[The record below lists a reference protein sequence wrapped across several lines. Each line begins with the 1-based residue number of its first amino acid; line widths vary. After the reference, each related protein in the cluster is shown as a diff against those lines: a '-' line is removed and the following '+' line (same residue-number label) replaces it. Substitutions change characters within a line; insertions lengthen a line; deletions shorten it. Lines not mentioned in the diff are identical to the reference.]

1 MREKGYKVETVPNG
15 KEAVKRIPSLKP
27 DLAVVNAASLRS
39 SGLRVC
45 RTLPGSFTYKSIFI
59 GNHVYIGQNARLWAV
74 ESKIYIADKV
84 VIGPQLVIM
93 GGDHNIHEVG
103 KYIIDIYNKEA
114 ENDKDVFIES
124 DTWIGSNVTILKGVT
139 IARGAVIG
147 AGSVVTKSIPPYGIA
162 AGNPAKVI
170 KYRFSPEEIIKHES
184 ILYPKS

>member
-1 MREKGYKVETVPNG
+1 MVQFLMRKTMEKHRSVMQKLWWFAYRGQFGKVGNNV
-15 KEAVKRIPSLKP
+15 RIEY
-27 DLAVVNAASLRS
+27 
-39 SGLRVC
+39 
-45 RTLPGSFTYKSIFI
+45 PGSFTYKSIFI